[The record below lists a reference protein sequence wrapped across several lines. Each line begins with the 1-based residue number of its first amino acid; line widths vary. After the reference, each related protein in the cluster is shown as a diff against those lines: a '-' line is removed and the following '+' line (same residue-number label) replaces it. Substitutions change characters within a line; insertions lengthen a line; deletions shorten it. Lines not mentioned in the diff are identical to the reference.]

1 MSGPDWSLLDG
12 EMDMPKPELESFP
25 SDDIPWAPVDGAPP
39 GHYQKILT
47 EDPEGILLREC

>member
-1 MSGPDWSLLDG
+1 
-12 EMDMPKPELESFP
+12 MDMPKPELESFP